1 MSNISPV
8 RDDRLFT
15 GRFAIMCGFGFA
27 VFFSVFQLVPTT
39 PFRMRDLG
47 GSTLTAGLFT
57 GLLTFASAA
66 SAPLTGA
73 LADRIGRRRT
83 LIGSSLAI
91 TLFTLGYALT
101 SSPQTMMAIVI
112 VHGLFW
118 SGLLSAN
125 GAYLTDLI
133 PVRRRAEGIAYWGLT
148 SVIATAAAPPI
159 AFWLYERGGW
169 LAICASCG
177 VLNLA
182 MAAIAWGLPETPHDA
197 HAASGRGPMLEWR
210 VLTLAGTLF
219 LYSFGYGAITTF
231 SALFAE
237 AIRVTPRSVYLTAL
251 GGAMLLTRPFAG
263 RVGDRLGYRR
273 ILIPCLAFIAVGMAL
288 LSQAESRGGLILS
301 ALVFGV
307 GFGTAYPVF
316 VAYVM
321 RDVSAARRGAAFGA
335 ILAMFDTGIGAGS
348 VASGWLI
355 QRFGF
360 SVAFGV
366 GAALSA
372 VSLPYFLAID
382 RRLSRSGTS

>member
-1 MSNISPV
+1 MSNISSSG
-8 RDDRLFT
+8 DDRLFT

-27 VFFSVFQLVPTT
+27 VFFSVFQLVPTA
-39 PFRMRDLG
+39 PFRIRDLG
-47 GSTLTAGLFT
+47 GSTLAAGLFT
-57 GLLTFASAA
+57 GCLTFASAT

-73 LADRIGRRRT
+73 LADRIGRRLT
-83 LIGSSLAI
+83 LISASLAI

-101 SSPQTMMAIVI
+101 SSPRLMMALVV

-118 SGLLSAN
+118 SALLSAN

-133 PVRRRAEGIAYWGLT
+133 PERRRAEGIAYWGLT

-159 AFWLYERGGW
+159 GFWLYARGGW
-169 LAICASCG
+169 TAICASCG
-177 VLNLA
+177 LLNLL
-182 MAAIAWGLPETPHDA
+182 MAAIAWCLPE
-197 HAASGRGPMLEWR
+197 ASHERHPTGGNVPVLEWR
-210 VLTLAGTLF
+210 VLILAGTLF

-273 ILIPCLAFIAVGMAL
+273 VLLPCLVFIAAGLAL
-288 LSQAESRGGLILS
+288 LSQAESRSGLILS

-360 SVAFGV
+360 ATAFGV

-372 VSLPYFLAID
+372 VSLPYFLATD
-382 RRLSRSGTS
+382 RRLKRSSPN